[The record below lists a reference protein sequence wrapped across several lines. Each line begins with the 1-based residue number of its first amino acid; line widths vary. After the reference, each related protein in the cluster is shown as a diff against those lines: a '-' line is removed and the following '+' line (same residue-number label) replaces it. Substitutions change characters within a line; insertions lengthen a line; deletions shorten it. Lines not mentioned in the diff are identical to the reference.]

1 MARQSQVVF
10 ESTWNDFPRL
20 ITLGKNYTLNY
31 ALENTVPEELQEKPP
46 ALRLCYATNYK
57 SGLYPSNVAAVMLTP
72 VNFTCNATSIPN
84 GRCNFVI
91 LGLESTSDL
100 PPDSTE
106 NAFFLCFADTSD
118 KISYECTSYSPF
130 FGIVLASSE
139 MLKRQAPPTP
149 SLIASTSTSTG
160 TSLDLSLQTSA
171 GFSVPSSII
180 MTQIG
185 ATTSLASFAQSS
197 PISTTWVATSK
208 SSSSG
213 LSLGAKIGIAIG
225 ALGFIFLVLL
235 AALFLIRRR
244 RRNHPPNTSQTPE
257 NLLLSSPYQ
266 NNDSR
271 DMFVAEKLARSSI
284 QERETHTP
292 LTSYTEHEHE
302 HDTSSHQ
309 HLPLP
314 GSAFTTNTP
323 MPISP
328 RRSQAATTVSRDAS
342 ISVSRAVSD
351 ASHVSRPGS
360 REIGI
365 GERSLFDEAPYTDDV
380 SRSGGGN
387 LNVPKVYKG
396 ALQAPFLSEPG
407 MSAEEVA
414 RLEEEERRIDEAI
427 AEAEEERKRAR
438 MRSAGGG

>member
-1 MARQSQVVF
+1 LQPAITTLLSVVSQNVF
-10 ESTWNDFPRL
+10 L
-20 ITLGKNYTLNY
+20 
-31 ALENTVPEELQEKPP
+31 
-46 ALRLCYATNYK
+46 
-57 SGLYPSNVAAVMLTP
+57 
-72 VNFTCNATSIPN
+72 
-84 GRCNFVI
+84 
-91 LGLESTSDL
+91 
-100 PPDSTE
+100 
-106 NAFFLCFADTSD
+106 
-118 KISYECTSYSPF
+118 
-130 FGIVLASSE
+130 SS
-139 MLKRQAPPTP
+139 
-149 SLIASTSTSTG
+149 
-160 TSLDLSLQTSA
+160 
-171 GFSVPSSII
+171 
-180 MTQIG
+180 IG
-185 ATTSLASFAQSS
+185 ATTGLASASQSS
-197 PISTTWVATSK
+197 SDIITSYIATVTTPPSSSTATATNATDVSITAQAK

-225 ALGFIFLVLL
+225 VLGFIFLILL
-235 AALFLIRRR
+235 AALFLLRRR
-244 RRNHPPNTSQTPE
+244 RRNHPPATSQTPE

-271 DMFVAEKLARSSI
+271 DVFVAEKLARSSV
-284 QERETHTP
+284 QEHETHTP
-292 LTSYTEHEHE
+292 LTSYTE

-328 RRSQAATTVSRDAS
+328 RRSQAATTVSRDVS

-380 SRSGGGN
+380 SRSGSGAN

-438 MRSAGGG
+438 MRSAGAG

>member
-1 MARQSQVVF
+1 MSGKV
-10 ESTWNDFPRL
+10 E
-20 ITLGKNYTLNY
+20 LGLDKYTIN
-31 ALENTVPEELQEKPP
+31 
-46 ALRLCYATNYK
+46 
-57 SGLYPSNVAAVMLTP
+57 
-72 VNFTCNATSIPN
+72 SIPDDFEGTN
-84 GRCNFVI
+84 
-91 LGLESTSDL
+91 
-100 PPDSTE
+100 
-106 NAFFLCFADTSD
+106 NAFFLCFAEKSEKLPYTCRSF
-118 KISYECTSYSPF
+118 SPF
-130 FGIVLASSE
+130 FGIEVAASE
-139 MLKRQAPPTP
+139 QFKRQVPPP
-149 SLIASTSTSTG
+149 SSSIASTPTN
-160 TSLDLSLQTSA
+160 LDLSSISSLIP
-171 GFSVPSSII
+171 SVASSVRSVISTKVQI
-180 MTQIG
+180 PITEPLLVTASSVFLSQIG
-185 ATTSLASFAQSS
+185 ATASPASAAQSS
-197 PISTTWVATSK
+197 SGTITSYLVTVTTPPSSSTATATNAADVSITPQSK

-225 ALGFIFLVLL
+225 ALGFVFLLLL

-292 LTSYTEHEHE
+292 LTSYTEHE